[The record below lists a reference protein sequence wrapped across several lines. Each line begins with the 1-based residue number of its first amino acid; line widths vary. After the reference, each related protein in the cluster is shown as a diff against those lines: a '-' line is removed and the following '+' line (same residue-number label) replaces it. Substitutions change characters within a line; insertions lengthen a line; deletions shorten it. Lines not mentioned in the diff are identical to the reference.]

1 MSTSLRALTITAI
14 SKLWLAKRS
23 RKILASA
30 NITLL
35 RLRQTIFSHPADMG
49 EREWYIVLQNN
60 SILHGNYV
68 RELATGQRKV
78 ERAMYPGV

>member
-1 MSTSLRALTITAI
+1 
-14 SKLWLAKRS
+14 
-23 RKILASA
+23 
-30 NITLL
+30 
-35 RLRQTIFSHPADMG
+35 MG

-78 ERAMYPGV
+78 ERAMYPGA